1 MAILSWL
8 TRPQQPGKEKLWKTL
23 RLRKETAKK
32 NQSASASS
40 IGHQR
45 IQPVEGLILLSASVA
60 YPRLALLS
68 NHQCAVSKSLSA
80 ARHLRRTFDSE
91 KCERAGPD
99 GRLQRRQALPKCE
112 SAIAP
117 PAASGGFTFEKLGT
131 EYKTWQNLART
142 DPQGFIKSVAAGGK
156 IPLSGEALAFMQKQ
170 APLGALVLKDGL
182 QQCALAIVL
191 DEGPAGLF
199 GHTDSKGR
207 DITARMGRF

>member
-1 MAILSWL
+1 M
-8 TRPQQPGKEKLWKTL
+8 R
-23 RLRKETAKK
+23 
-32 NQSASASS
+32 
-40 IGHQR
+40 
-45 IQPVEGLILLSASVA
+45 V
-60 YPRLALLS
+60 ALLLPLLCLAM
-68 NHQCAVSKSLSA
+68 QEGTLGAVTHYSG
-80 ARHLRRTFDSE
+80 R
-91 KCERAGPD
+91 RAGPD

-207 DITARMGRF
+207 DITARMGRFENLIAGNYTALDGIVTLINDEGIGGRGHRLNIFRAEFRTVGIACGPHSKYDAMCAFDFSSDPV